1 MIKQLN
7 EITAFVNK
15 KHGYR
20 IIEET
25 AEFDHGTT
33 PHGFDEIDRGTT
45 PPPNS
50 PSGTFPQKY
59 NLRSHVID
67 ME

>member
-1 MIKQLN
+1 M
-7 EITAFVNK
+7 
-15 KHGYR
+15 
-20 IIEET
+20 IEET

-33 PHGFDEIDRGTT
+33 PRGFDEIDRGTPS
-45 PPPNS
+45 PPDS

-59 NLRSHVID
+59 NLRSRVID

>member
-1 MIKQLN
+1 MNQ
-7 EITAFVNK
+7 

-33 PHGFDEIDRGTT
+33 PHDFGTT

-50 PSGTFPQKY
+50 PRDNKY

>member
-7 EITAFVNK
+7 EITAFVNQ

-25 AEFDHGTT
+25 SEFDHGAT
-33 PHGFDEIDRGTT
+33 
-45 PPPNS
+45 PPNS
-50 PSGTFPQKY
+50 PRDTGY